1 MITLCCFVGSVAV
14 YRKMNCIV
22 PFDKL
27 FVRNER
33 PHTLQSKKHMLVKV
47 SIRNFRTITF
57 LVIRLN
63 FLLNYFHFQLVFFL
77 LFLFQRSSSP
87 FPWLSSSID
96 AEVLGMTFNLGL
108 LKVHNSGRVVWS
120 GSQIK
125 YGVWLI
131 FQYCFLLN

>member
-77 LFLFQRSSSP
+77 FFFYFNAVHHP
-87 FPWLSSSID
+87 FPGSLPVLTLKSLVRHSI
-96 AEVLGMTFNLGL
+96 
-108 LKVHNSGRVVWS
+108 
-120 GSQIK
+120 
-125 YGVWLI
+125 
-131 FQYCFLLN
+131 